1 VIDWP
6 GTCALKSVYR
16 KKGMMR
22 QTLAAAVVAPEPAS
36 LGEDDLLSQGANS
49 FRKGDQVVL
58 TGGPYWG
65 TPGIFLRLR
74 SDVSWADL
82 EERNGSVRCHPVKW
96 ISPSS
101 VAKIPVSVG
110 SVKTNP
116 FLNKS
121 VSAWEDDGGAL
132 RPDV

>member
-1 VIDWP
+1 
-6 GTCALKSVYR
+6 
-16 KKGMMR
+16 MR
-22 QTLAAAVVAPEPAS
+22 QTLAAAVVVPEPVS
-36 LGEDDLLSQGANS
+36 PGDDDLLSHRANS

-74 SDVSWADL
+74 SDVNWADL

-101 VAKIPVSVG
+101 VAQIPVR